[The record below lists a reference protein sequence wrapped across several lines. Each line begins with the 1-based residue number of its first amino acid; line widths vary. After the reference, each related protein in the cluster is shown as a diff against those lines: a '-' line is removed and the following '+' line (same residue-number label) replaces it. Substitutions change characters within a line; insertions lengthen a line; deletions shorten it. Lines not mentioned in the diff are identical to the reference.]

1 MGSNPTGA
9 TELKGFKLKN
19 MRKIVIFRKEEGIP
33 DKIVLRAITPSAA
46 WQGYTK
52 AGAVIESEAKNLAQ
66 ALEPSFTGYY
76 LA

>member
-9 TELKGFKLKN
+9 TKLTGFNQKI
-19 MRKIVIFRKEEGIP
+19 MRKIVIFRKEEGNP
-33 DKIVLRAITPSAA
+33 NKIVLRSITPSPL

-52 AGAVIESEAKNLAQ
+52 AGAVIESEAKNLAR